1 MKSEKPVEQ
10 YSIEGEGAGWC
21 SPSFVCA
28 KWIGKISGEYRFA
41 FLSAFLMGLFI
52 HMPVMLSDIPNHDGL
67 GSLYFDQNM
76 ITSGRWFL
84 TIACG
89 FSTYFTIPWVIG
101 LLGILFL
108 ALTCVVLTGLF
119 GLKDRGGILLTAGLL
134 VSFPALASTFAYV
147 FTLDGY
153 MLALLLAVLS
163 VWCVS
168 KVQGARGICMGAV
181 CLAFSLGTYQAYLP
195 FAVLLCVYEILRL
208 FMGETLQKTTRG
220 KIKAAL
226 RYLFMG
232 ILGAVLYYGILQVLL
247 KLEGKTLDTY
257 QGINGLGTSSGL
269 GVGTLISMFRDFLS
283 FSVKGN
289 VLFNNVFSAVALVG
303 LVLAAVWVFGA
314 LAKERKWWKS
324 PWFFVIITGAVCII
338 PFGTNIILLVSPN
351 VTYHL
356 LMRYQW
362 VVLLLCLF
370 HFVLSYAK
378 TDKGGMMAVWV
389 AHLAAFVLVFNYA
402 LSDNIGYSN
411 LEKRY
416 EKTYAY
422 CVRLLDRMEQ
432 TEGYYQGIP
441 IAMVGVV
448 GYNPFPETDIT
459 LSVTSNMIGL
469 SGDTLLYTG
478 ENYQVFMKNYL
489 GATLNI
495 LSPEETKDIYF
506 SEEYIAMESFPA
518 ASSVKV
524 VDGIMYV
531 KTENVGRD

>member
-1 MKSEKPVEQ
+1 MSSEKQVEHFDADQ
-10 YSIEGEGAGWC
+10 TQTGWKL
-21 SPSFVCA
+21 PSAVLMQ
-28 KWIGKISGEYRFA
+28 WTGKISGEYRFA
-41 FLSAFLMGLFI
+41 FLSAFVIGLLI

-67 GSLYFDQNM
+67 GSMYFDQNM

-101 LLGILFL
+101 LLGIFFL
-108 ALTCVVLTGLF
+108 ALTNVVLTDLLE
-119 GLKDRGGILLTAGLL
+119 LKDRPGILLMGGLL

-168 KVQGARGICMGAV
+168 RLRGGKGVCLGAI
-181 CLAFSLGTYQAYLP
+181 CLAFSMGTYQSYLP
-195 FAVLLCVYEILRL
+195 FAILLCIYEILRL
-208 FMGETLQKTTRG
+208 SMKQQPERTGWETM
-220 KIKAAL
+220 KASF

-232 ILGAVLYYGILQVLL
+232 VMGAALYYGILQLLL

-257 QGINGLGTSSGL
+257 QGISGL
-269 GVGTLISMFRDFLS
+269 GQSGGIGIGNLLRMVRDFFS
-283 FSVKGN
+283 FSLKGN
-289 VLFNNVFSAVALVG
+289 VLFNNVFSAAACVCLLAAAAWV
-303 LVLAAVWVFGA
+303 LVLR
-314 LAKERKWWKS
+314 AKERKWWKN
-324 PWFFVIITGAVCII
+324 PWFFVIIIGVVII
-338 PFGTNIILLVSPN
+338 LPLGTNVILLVSPN

-362 VVLLLCLF
+362 VVLLICLF
-370 HFVLSYAK
+370 HFVISYKAGQK
-378 TDKGGMMAVWV
+378 SGV
-389 AHLAAFVLVFNYA
+389 AALWAGYLAAFVLVFNYA

-422 CVRLLDRMEQ
+422 CVRLLDRIEQ

-459 LSVTSNMIGL
+459 LPVTSNMIGL

-495 LSPEETKDIYF
+495 MSPEETKDIYF

-518 ASSVKV
+518 ASSVKI